1 MRPLERQ
8 PLEGG
13 AGGAVHPA
21 VQMDVGDAGDGE
33 AVELVREV
41 GNGDVEPRDGDGR
54 RLDEKPVAQRGGAE
68 GAGSSDEKAAAG
80 EGERHGGKGN
90 APPIPLFQP
99 HPLSPS
105 PRSWRGGT
113 ISPFRN
119 GKTVPRD

>member
-68 GAGSSDEKAAAG
+68 GAGSSDEKSAAG
-80 EGERHGGKGN
+80 ESERHGGKVTSTG
-90 APPIPLFQP
+90 
-99 HPLSPS
+99 
-105 PRSWRGGT
+105 R
-113 ISPFRN
+113 
-119 GKTVPRD
+119 VPVTPG